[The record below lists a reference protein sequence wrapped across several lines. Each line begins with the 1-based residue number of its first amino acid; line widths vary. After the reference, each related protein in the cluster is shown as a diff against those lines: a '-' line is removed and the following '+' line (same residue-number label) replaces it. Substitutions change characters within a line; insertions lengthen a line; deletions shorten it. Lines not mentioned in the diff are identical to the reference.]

1 MRPILALGFVL
12 LGLNSAAPEP
22 KHQNTVLAAADTP
35 SAEPITIDRLIG
47 SIDVKSDV
55 VVPSLEVIEAS
66 HEQED
71 SIAEPPSGEAAA
83 ATTAIDRDMESLDGL
98 CNTLFDSAQ
107 HNDLPVPFFANLIWQ
122 ESRLRHNAVSP
133 VGAQGIAQFMPRVA
147 AAVGLTDPFDPR
159 QALPAS
165 ARLLH
170 ELRERFR
177 NLGFAAAAYNAGV
190 HRVSEWLLH
199 GGKLPRETQTYVVR
213 ITGRSVDEWRK
224 SPLDESALRFTR
236 PLPCREL
243 PAFAS
248 LEEEQAQ
255 VQEQQAQA
263 QQVQQAAPEE
273 PQQQSHAAAVEP
285 APVVRRRFAA
295 RPHVRMT
302 VRTEAVRKFAG
313 VVHAGMRAGWA
324 VRAQAIPRLAA
335 NIPTGGREV
344 RPVVIRPQLMNKVA
358 GYFHGG
364 RGEARSH
371 QQRVPHERRRIAL
384 GIARHGS

>member
-22 KHQNTVLAAADTP
+22 KHQNIVLAAADTP

-83 ATTAIDRDMESLDGL
+83 ATTAIDRDIESLDGL

-159 QALPAS
+159 AG
-165 ARLLH
+165 
-170 ELRERFR
+170 
-177 NLGFAAAAYNAGV
+177 LGAAAA
-190 HRVSEWLLH
+190 R
-199 GGKLPRETQTYVVR
+199 
-213 ITGRSVDEWRK
+213 
-224 SPLDESALRFTR
+224 
-236 PLPCREL
+236 
-243 PAFAS
+243 
-248 LEEEQAQ
+248 
-255 VQEQQAQA
+255 
-263 QQVQQAAPEE
+263 
-273 PQQQSHAAAVEP
+273 
-285 APVVRRRFAA
+285 AA
-295 RPHVRMT
+295 RALPQSRIC
-302 VRTEAVRKFAG
+302 RCRLQC
-313 VVHAGMRAGWA
+313 R
-324 VRAQAIPRLAA
+324 RPPR
-335 NIPTGGREV
+335 
-344 RPVVIRPQLMNKVA
+344 Q
-358 GYFHGG
+358 
-364 RGEARSH
+364 
-371 QQRVPHERRRIAL
+371 
-384 GIARHGS
+384 